1 MGNWQPCPSP
11 AQLDGYTHIIIAF
24 AVTYSWNC
32 DGCQNTCDT
41 ECNVAVPPVCV
52 GGGQA
57 TIDAWRAAGKKV
69 IMSFGGAGMGGSWS
83 GDNNNCW
90 DYCFGKEE
98 QLSTQLVDMVSAMN
112 LDGIDIDYEYCYDV
126 EGTQA
131 GRCNQRTCKYS
142 DEAAQYFLAEM
153 NIQLRTKLSALPNGD
168 HQELTHAPMDSDLVP
183 ESQYYQILK
192 SQNEYFDL

>member
-1 MGNWQPCPSP
+1 MSRPVAELPPFPKAVQRRLTRKGPGDVNPWRKLAEASS
-11 AQLDGYTHIIIAF
+11 QLD
-24 AVTYSWNC
+24 
-32 DGCQNTCDT
+32 
-41 ECNVAVPPVCV
+41 
-52 GGGQA
+52 
-57 TIDAWRAAGKKV
+57 
-69 IMSFGGAGMGGSWS
+69 
-83 GDNNNCW
+83 
-90 DYCFGKEE
+90 EE
-98 QLSTQLVDMVSAMN
+98 LAMN